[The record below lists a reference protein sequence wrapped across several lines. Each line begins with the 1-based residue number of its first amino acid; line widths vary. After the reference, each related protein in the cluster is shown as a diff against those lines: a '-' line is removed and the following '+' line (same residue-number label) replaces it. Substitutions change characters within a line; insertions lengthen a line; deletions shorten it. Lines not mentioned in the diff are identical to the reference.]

1 MADIQSCNTS
11 LDSSLFMSSLNMTG
25 TLEQDQDQ
33 CYVYE
38 DDCLQ
43 NDTMNR
49 YVNRSDL
56 SSVPCQ
62 SWNFSRTIYE
72 STLVSEVMYRYII

>member
-11 LDSSLFMSSLNMTG
+11 LDNSLFMSSLNMTV
-25 TLEQDQDQ
+25 TPEQDQDQ

-72 STLVSEVMYRYII
+72 STLVSEVMYGYII